1 MSWRP
6 VSRGKRSAAMISSP
20 NYGLSFQMYMT
31 ETLGV
36 KLTGI
41 NTPSQCSL
49 DTRQTIDDF
58 SGSSESEMLAR
69 IDTAFK
75 TRAYLVPPVFAAYSI
90 RVCPLWLNFP
100 IKGVNRL

>member
-36 KLTGI
+36 ALHLNRDRKEPVLT
-41 NTPSQCSL
+41 QLWC
-49 DTRQTIDDF
+49 TRGSYGTIAAIDDISTNQLYHANLLSDLTSI
-58 SGSSESEMLAR
+58 SGKMWTQHR
-69 IDTAFK
+69 
-75 TRAYLVPPVFAAYSI
+75 
-90 RVCPLWLNFP
+90 
-100 IKGVNRL
+100 